1 MAQYVLIE
9 SRDPF
14 ESADVAYFYDL
25 ARALAGAGHD
35 VSLFLVQNGVLPVR
49 PGPRS
54 APLTKLAEAHVT
66 VLADAFSLRERG
78 IAATSL
84 TPGVRSAS
92 LDVVID
98 GLAQGAR
105 ALWH

>member
-1 MAQYVLIE
+1 MTQYVLIE

-14 ESADVAYFYDL
+14 ESTDVAYFHDL
-25 ARALAGAGHD
+25 AAALSRAGQM
-35 VSLFLVQNGVLPVR
+35 VSLFLVQNAVLLAR

-54 APLTKLAEAHVT
+54 AALTRLAEANVR

-78 IAATSL
+78 IVAESL
-84 TPGVRSAS
+84 APGVRPAP

-98 GLAQGAR
+98 GLAQGAK